1 MEKARS
7 KDGTTIAFDQSGE
20 GQPLVL
26 VDGALCS
33 RTFGPMSEL
42 APLLADT
49 FTVFTY
55 DRRGRGDSGET
66 PPYAIERE
74 VEDIEALIDEAGGS
88 ASVFGIS
95 SGAAL
100 ALEAVAS
107 GLDIEK
113 LALYEPPFVVD
124 DGDGSPPD
132 HEAKLNELIDSGRRS
147 AAVRYFLRKMV
158 GVPAIFVLVMRVT
171 RTWSELKA
179 VAHTLPYDA
188 AIMGDRSLPTTTT
201 PSVTGPTLVINGEES
216 DASMHDAANALAEIL
231 PDAKHRTL
239 DGQDHDVDPEAVAPV
254 LTEFFDG

>member
-1 MEKARS
+1 MEKIHS
-7 KDGTTIAFDQSGE
+7 KDGTIIAFDQSGE
-20 GQPLVL
+20 GQPLIL
-26 VDGALCS
+26 VDGALCH

-42 APLLADT
+42 APLLADK

-66 PPYAIERE
+66 PPYAIKRE
-74 VEDIEALIDEAGGS
+74 VEDIEALVDEAGES
-88 ASVFGIS
+88 VSVFGIS

-113 LALYEPPFVVD
+113 LALYEPPFMVD
-124 DGDGSPPD
+124 SGEELPAD
-132 HEAKLNELIDSGRRS
+132 HEAKLTELIDSGRRS

-158 GVPAIFVLVMRVT
+158 GVPLVFVLVMRLT

-216 DASMHDAANALAEIL
+216 EASMHDAANALAEVL

-239 DGQDHDVDPEAVAPV
+239 EGEDHDVDPEAIAPM
-254 LTEFFDG
+254 LIEFFDD